1 MVIFFLFHFVGLAFW
16 KSPRRKLFAVIGTD
30 GKRSIVL
37 DSDDDDFEPTRKRLR
52 TENKLDLVL
61 DSMDSI
67 KRDLKRRNVPNQ
79 GHTHSNRAKASHVGC
94 I

>member
-37 DSDDDDFEPTRKRLR
+37 DSDDDDFEPTRKRL
-52 TENKLDLVL
+52 
-61 DSMDSI
+61 
-67 KRDLKRRNVPNQ
+67 Q
-79 GHTHSNRAKASHVGC
+79 NRKQVGLGARQHGQH
-94 I
+94 